1 MTKIN
6 NFEKAKKIISWLMRP
21 IGCSSKGKVSKG
33 VFSERGHFCGKY
45 TLDSKDWDQKL
56 AKRTAEG

>member
-1 MTKIN
+1 
-6 NFEKAKKIISWLMRP
+6 MRP